1 MVDSIVRVCI
11 RLFMPRTSQSDPI
24 RIAEVSYP
32 GSAGII
38 DVTFCPG
45 KKQRNGMS
53 GHWERDKPI
62 CSRPLIAR
70 SPAGTRHRHK
80 RYAGPAVLHPK
91 RSSIALISRSE
102 EQTSELQSLLRR
114 SYAVFCL

>member
-62 CSRPLIAR
+62 CSRPLLAR
-70 SPAGTRHRHK
+70 SPADRKSVVWGK
-80 RYAGPAVLHPK
+80 SVSVCVDLGG
-91 RSSIALISRSE
+91 
-102 EQTSELQSLLRR
+102 RR
-114 SYAVFCL
+114 IIKKKK